1 MDRKKFL
8 KYIGIGS
15 GVVMMPSVLTSCMG
29 GMQGGGE
36 SVEVISP
43 GSFTNALKLPGEIS
57 STSFDIAAKTGSVSL
72 GEGANTQVYT
82 TNGMFPGPT
91 IRAQRGD
98 HLFIKF
104 ANDMDQESILHWH
117 GMSVPPDMDGHPRD
131 AVEPGQ
137 EYKYNFTINQRA
149 GTYWYH
155 PHPDGFTGPQVY
167 KGVAGFF
174 IVEDE
179 EEKALNLPSGNYE
192 IPLVIQDKKIS
203 ADGKLLYDTGGMMQQ
218 MMGFFGD
225 RIFVNGTPA
234 PYKQVESR
242 WYRLRLLNG
251 SNARI
256 YNLAFS
262 DDAAFYIIGSDG
274 GLLEKPA
281 QVTEVLLA
289 PGERA
294 DVLVDFSRFSQGDT
308 LRLRSTGVDN
318 TGSGGMMNGNDGG
331 GMMGNDRMMKD
342 RDGGMQGMMGS
353 GSNSQSQSFDIMEFR
368 ITNGPGDSFTLPSQH
383 STLDF
388 PKAEEVTNRRT
399 INLTME
405 MMQGMALDGQF
416 FGMNRV
422 DQQVKQGAVEEW
434 TFVNQTPMPHPM
446 HIHAGQFKVVK
457 RSGGTGRGLIPTETG
472 WKDTVLV
479 KPEEQV
485 TVRMRFNAEMGVYVY
500 HCHNLEH
507 EDNGM
512 MANMKII

>member
-82 TNGMFPGPT
+82 TNGMFPSPT

-98 HLFIKF
+98 HLSIKF

-155 PHPDGFTGPQVY
+155 PHPDGFTGLQVY

-179 EEKALNLPSGNYE
+179 EEKSLNLPSADYE

-234 PYKQVESR
+234 PYKQVEPR

-256 YNLAFS
+256 YNLAFG
-262 DDAAFYIIGSDG
+262 DDTPFQIIGTDG
-274 GLLEKPA
+274 GLLSKPIE
-281 QVTEVLLA
+281 VTELLLA

-294 DVLVDFSRFSQGDT
+294 DVLVDFSEFSQGDT
-308 LRLRSTGVDN
+308 LRLRSTGVDA
-318 TGSGGMMNGNDGG
+318 GGGGGMMNRAGQGGMMGGDGG
-331 GMMGNDRMMKD
+331 GMMG
-342 RDGGMQGMMGS
+342 S
-353 GSNSQSQSFDIMEFR
+353 GQSQEDAFDIMEFR
-368 ITNGPGDSFTLPSQH
+368 LTAGSGDSFSMPGQL

-388 PKAEEVTNRRT
+388 PSANEVTNRRT

-512 MANMKII
+512 MANMEIV